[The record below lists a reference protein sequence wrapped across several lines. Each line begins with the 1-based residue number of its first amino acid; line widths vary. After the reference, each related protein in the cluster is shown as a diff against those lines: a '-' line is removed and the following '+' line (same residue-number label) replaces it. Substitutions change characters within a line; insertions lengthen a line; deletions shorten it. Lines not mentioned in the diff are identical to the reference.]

1 MMFGIYATKPR
12 SRKYQWL
19 IVLACL
25 GDSIVRVVSLGF
37 LGTRWEMDAYGKA
50 IRAEIAEAK
59 RKRDASVV

>member
-1 MMFGIYATKPR
+1 MMFGIYATQPR

-37 LGTRWEMDAYGKA
+37 LGTRWRWMLT
-50 IRAEIAEAK
+50 AK
-59 RKRDASVV
+59 PSRLISPKQSASVTLL